1 MRKIVLMM
9 VMFIG
14 CAICSYGQIFNKVKV
29 LDKFDDVVSER
40 TVKTLVTYTD
50 STIVVEE
57 KGKQPEEYT
66 IICKDIYRCLG
77 SRDDV
82 VEVADGVYGFQMAY
96 FTFKESD
103 KDEEKCAYHI
113 VDRYVSSSS
122 FTYKFSAE
130 IFWIQNTKGYRTI
143 YYR

>member
-9 VMFIG
+9 VAFIG

-40 TVKTLVTYTD
+40 TVKTLVAYTD
-50 STIVVEE
+50 STIAVEE

-66 IICKDIYRCLG
+66 IICKDIDRCLG

-82 VEVADGVYGFQMAY
+82 TEVADGVYGFQMAY
-96 FTFKESD
+96 FAFKESD
-103 KDEEKCAYHI
+103 KDEEKCVYSI
-113 VDRYVSSSS
+113 VDRCVSKYQ
-122 FTYKFSAE
+122 FVYRFSAE
-130 IFWIQNTKGYRTI
+130 TFWIQNTKGYRTI